1 MGWSFDRFH
10 SYTTALLCLA
20 AAMFTGAAVL
30 ASLPRY
36 PVLAADQRLASAAT
50 NES

>member
-1 MGWSFDRFH
+1 MGWSYDHLH
-10 SYTTALLCLA
+10 SYSIALAGLA

-36 PVLAADQRLASAAT
+36 PVLTAGREFVTAGV
-50 NES
+50 